1 MLADLGAEVFSI
13 LIIQVVLGWC
23 LVLFLEKLL
32 DWLLEKTHFS

>member
-1 MLADLGAEVFSI
+1 VG
-13 LIIQVVLGWC
+13 LGWC